1 MNGEPVSEHTDV
13 GAYALGLLEPDD
25 RRAFEEHLATCPAC
39 AGELAELSGMKDLL
53 TGLGPVPAATEEPS
67 EAEVVDLV
75 RRRAAD
81 EHRRAADRRRRT
93 RWQVVLGA
101 AAAVVLLAG
110 GIAVGRAAAPTSAPV
125 IPPPP
130 GVAASGTNP
139 ATHVTG
145 KAGLVAK
152 TWGTQITLQLY
163 GVAGPLDCQ
172 LVAVSRTGVHELL
185 GTWRVPPHAHFGLPG
200 HPKPLVLGGPSGIK
214 IPDLSQLIINVV
226 GGRTLVTIRVHHPT
240 TT

>member
-13 GAYALGLLEPDD
+13 GAYALGLLEPGD

-39 AGELAELSGMKDLL
+39 AAELAELSGMKDLL
-53 TGLGPVPAATEEPS
+53 TGVGPVPSATEEPTG
-67 EAEVVDLV
+67 AEVVDLV

-93 RWQVVLGA
+93 RWQVALSA

-110 GIAVGRAAAPTSAPV
+110 GVAVGLATAPKPASV

-139 ATHVTG
+139 ATHVTA

-152 TWGTQITLQLY
+152 TWGTMVTLQLF

-172 LVAVSRTGVHELL
+172 IVAVSRTGAHEML
-185 GTWRVPPHAHFGLPG
+185 GSWRVPPHAHFGLPG
-200 HPKPLVLGGPSGIK
+200 HPKPLVIGGPSGIK
-214 IPDLSQLIINVV
+214 LGELSQLIISIVR
-226 GGRTLVTIRVHHPT
+226 GRTLVTIPVAAT
-240 TT
+240 S

>member
-39 AGELAELSGMKDLL
+39 AAELAELSGMKDLL
-53 TGLGPVPAATEEPS
+53 TGVGPVPSAEEPI

-75 RRRAAD
+75 RRRAED

-93 RWQVVLGA
+93 RWQVALSA

-110 GIAVGRAAAPTSAPV
+110 GVAVGLATAPRTPQ
-125 IPPPP
+125 PPPNVLQ
-130 GVAASGTNP
+130 GTIVTAANP
-139 ATHVTG
+139 VTHVTG
-145 KAGLVAK
+145 KAGLVPK
-152 TWGTQITLQLY
+152 TWGTMITLQLF

-172 LVAVSRTGVHELL
+172 IVAVSRTGVHEML
-185 GTWRVPPHAHFGLPG
+185 GSWRVPPHAHFGLPG
-200 HPKPLVLGGPSGIK
+200 HPKPLVIGGPSGIK
-214 IPDLSQLIINVV
+214 LGELSQLIISIVH
-226 GGRTLVTIRVHHPT
+226 GRTLVTIPVPAT
-240 TT
+240 S